1 MVRDED
7 IAKIIVERPEL
18 KSLVFQR
25 GFLITNCQFD
35 INTLAFC
42 SDWKLYTMGAF
53 AVWLHPN
60 TDFYT
65 FKTDSTV
72 YFLIG
77 HAYNPITKA
86 YRETEILR
94 EFASA
99 WSRSREATDKYLNGL
114 TGIFLVGW
122 VSGDELYFQPDA
134 TAMRTAY
141 WGIVKDK
148 LYISSHCHLV
158 SFLDTITRDPYVEG
172 KGNTKKSILLLPSV
186 L

>member
-25 GFLITNCQFD
+25 GFLITNYQFD

-72 YFLIG
+72 YF
-77 HAYNPITKA
+77 
-86 YRETEILR
+86 
-94 EFASA
+94 
-99 WSRSREATDKYLNGL
+99 
-114 TGIFLVGW
+114 
-122 VSGDELYFQPDA
+122 
-134 TAMRTAY
+134 
-141 WGIVKDK
+141 
-148 LYISSHCHLV
+148 
-158 SFLDTITRDPYVEG
+158 
-172 KGNTKKSILLLPSV
+172 
-186 L
+186 